1 MIGLS
6 DTQSRRIMHRL
17 ELIMPWSNFD
27 HLFILVLQ
35 FERLFFSPDMWHTRA
50 TILASVLIMTQVP
63 GLVI

>member
-1 MIGLS
+1 
-6 DTQSRRIMHRL
+6 MHRL

-27 HLFILVLQ
+27 RLYIIELQ

-50 TILASVLIMTQVP
+50 TTLASVLTMAQLP

>member
-1 MIGLS
+1 
-6 DTQSRRIMHRL
+6 MHRL

-27 HLFILVLQ
+27 RLFIPVSQ

-50 TILASVLIMTQVP
+50 TTLASVLTMAQLP